1 MFTRADLHVEYF
13 TVPWGSPAARITVVK
28 PESYHTGDRY
38 VLRSCKGMEG
48 PPRTRK
54 VENYLVDRDRGTDPV
69 DAPSFLRGLN
79 GMDFLGSLGTD
90 DLEKAIDQ
98 MVEELTKWEF
108 DRQDMQAVGP
118 QLSSLQDALRELDP
132 WDPIRTSVTLRSR
145 WALVREL
152 VASVEQGL
160 YEPPKVKPLPDPPG
174 WPWYSRI
181 ARLDRVSVDNR
192 TWSGNGRY
200 ELRHGGGV
208 PLLAKRYGQDSP
220 DVLGM
225 IDAIHG
231 DGNSTLWAYGIAFTP
246 ETARQLCSGQLFA
259 SVGLDE
265 SGEWELDGTYWR
277 GGTIA
282 YGVALPASEHPWN
295 WED

>member
-1 MFTRADLHVEYF
+1 MFTRDDLHIEYF

-38 VLRSCKGMEG
+38 VLRSCKGMDDV
-48 PPRTRK
+48 RTRK
-54 VENYLVDRDRGTDPV
+54 VEPYLVDRDRGTDPV

-79 GMDFLGSLGTD
+79 GMDFLGSLDTD

-98 MVEELTKWEF
+98 MAEELTKWEF
-108 DRQDMQAVGP
+108 DRQDMQAVGH
-118 QLSSLQDALRELDP
+118 QLSSLQDALRELDS

-145 WALVREL
+145 WPQVREL
-152 VASVEQGL
+152 VAAVEMGL

-181 ARLDRVSVDNR
+181 ARTEHMSVDNR
-192 TWSGNGRY
+192 YWSGNGRY
-200 ELRHGGGV
+200 VLRHGSGAPLMARRERGG
-208 PLLAKRYGQDSP
+208 SP
-220 DVLGM
+220 DVLGQ

-231 DGNSTLWAYGIAFTP
+231 DGNSTLWAYGIAWDP
-246 ETARQLCSGQLFA
+246 EVARQLCSGQLFA

-265 SGEWELDGTYWR
+265 PGEFETDGLYWR
-277 GGTIA
+277 GGTIT